1 MPSIPSSSNRPAKVP
16 ASGQAGFSMIEVLI
30 TLGIMAVLAAFM
42 FPAFWDFQRQGLSEI
57 SKNDTYD
64 RAERIKAFVA
74 DEIKMAGYMVGR
86 NFTTPLT
93 IGANT
98 YQTSIAVSNSD
109 NDNDEIT
116 IIKGEPAFPP
126 LFVNSYNSAVA
137 PPKVEICVAEDSLP
151 SSDSAKRTALG
162 LRAGTVY
169 DLVSFGNQ
177 KRVYRLFNDANE
189 GVDIGATF
197 TGKTTPSPNPPAGT
211 CEETYDTRL
220 MTLAL
225 QETLRDDVPQGT
237 EVMPVRARRF
247 HIVASGSESQLRR
260 SDLSQD
266 EIIDRQVDGLQLQY
280 LVNGNWVDDPAASG
294 AGTEDIRAV
303 RFYLLVR
310 SLTADP
316 KWTDST
322 DYSSQMGPNVA
333 ANTYGPYNDNF
344 RRVVVVG
351 EVEVKNYVTK

>member
-1 MPSIPSSSNRPAKVP
+1 
-16 ASGQAGFSMIEVLI
+16 VLI
-30 TLGIMAVLAAFM
+30 TLGVMAILAAFM
-42 FPAFWDFQRQGLSEI
+42 FPSFWNFQRQGLAEI
-57 SKNDTYD
+57 SKNDLLD
-64 RAERIKAFVA
+64 RAERIKSFVA

-86 NFTTPLT
+86 NFSTPLT

-109 NDNDEIT
+109 NGDDQIT
-116 IIKGEPAFPP
+116 IIKGESAFPP
-126 LFVNSYNSAVA
+126 LFVNNYNSGSV
-137 PPKVEICVAEDSLP
+137 PPTVEICA
-151 SSDSAKRTALG
+151 ANTAFENPDGSPLSHDDIRGRIG

-177 KRVYRLFNDANE
+177 KRVYRLYDDANE
-189 GVDIGATF
+189 GVNIGGTF
-197 TGKTTPSPNPPAGT
+197 AAKSNPDPTPPAGT

-220 MTLAL
+220 VTLSL

-237 EVMPVRARRF
+237 EVFPVRARQIS
-247 HIVASGSESQLRR
+247 IVASGGENQLRL
-260 SDLSQD
+260 SDQNQN
-266 EIIDRQVDGLQLQY
+266 EIIDRQVDGLQFQY
-280 LVNGNWVDDPAASG
+280 LVDGNWVDDPVAAG

-310 SLTADP
+310 SLAVD
-316 KWTDST
+316 KDRTDTT
-322 DYSSQMGPNVA
+322 DYSPQMGPNVA

>member
-1 MPSIPSSSNRPAKVP
+1 M
-16 ASGQAGFSMIEVLI
+16 LI
-30 TLGIMAVLAAFM
+30 TLGVMAILAAFM
-42 FPAFWDFQRQGLSEI
+42 FPSFWNFQRQGLAEI
-57 SKNDTYD
+57 SKNDLLD
-64 RAERIKAFVA
+64 RAERIKSFVA

-86 NFTTPLT
+86 NFSTPLT

-109 NDNDEIT
+109 NGDDQIT
-116 IIKGEPAFPP
+116 IIKGESAFPP
-126 LFVNSYNSAVA
+126 LFVNNYNSASV
-137 PPKVEICVAEDSLP
+137 PPTVRICVADDSL
-151 SSDSAKRTALG
+151 SGSDSDKRATLG

-177 KRVYRLFNDANE
+177 KRVYRLYDDANE
-189 GVDIGATF
+189 GVNIGGTF
-197 TGKTTPSPNPPAGT
+197 AAKSNPAPNPPAGT

-220 MTLAL
+220 VTLSL

-237 EVMPVRARRF
+237 EVFPVRARQIS
-247 HIVASGSESQLRR
+247 IVASGGENQLRL
-260 SDLSQD
+260 SDQNQN
-266 EIIDRQVDGLQLQY
+266 EIIDRQVDGLQFQY
-280 LVNGNWVDDPAASG
+280 LVNGNWVDDPVAAG

-310 SLTADP
+310 SLAVD
-316 KWTDST
+316 KDRTDTT
-322 DYSSQMGPNVA
+322 DYSPQMGPNVA